1 MYGDTQSALAVQA
14 VLHAPVPH
22 VYGLH
27 MLVFGVTQLPL
38 VLQVDVGVSVEP
50 VQAAAAQGV
59 PDAYFWQ
66 APLPSHRPLVP
77 QVAVPVSVHCV
88 AGMGA

>member
-22 VYGLH
+22 MYGLH
-27 MLVFGVTQLPL
+27 MLVLGVMQLPL
-38 VLQVDVGVSVEP
+38 VLQVAVGVSVDP
-50 VQAAAAQGV
+50 VQEDAAQAV

-66 APLPSHRPLVP
+66 APLPSHLPLVP
-77 QVAVPVSVHCV
+77 QVALPVSVHWV
-88 AGMGA
+88 AGDGA